1 MIGIHVLKS
10 TGSTNKVA
18 YELALQGEAQGTVVM
33 AESQSNGRGRLGK
46 VWVSPPGKGLYCSI
60 IVRPDLSV
68 EDYPKITLTA
78 GLAVALALEEVSG
91 LEMQLKWPN
100 DVYSAGKKCCGILTE
115 SSPLIDGSTDR
126 FAIVGIGININSEF
140 ADFPQELH
148 DKVTSLR
155 ILTGSNLDIQT
166 VLHRVRSSL
175 LEQIAVFELKGFG
188 AILKEWRKRDMLYGR
203 LLQWV
208 STSGEIIVGRSEGPD
223 KDGRLMVQ
231 GEDGKT
237 HQILS
242 GDINLADTVRNGEAA
257 LK

>member
-1 MIGIHVLKS
+1 
-10 TGSTNKVA
+10 
-18 YELALQGEAQGTVVM
+18 
-33 AESQSNGRGRLGK
+33 
-46 VWVSPPGKGLYCSI
+46 
-60 IVRPDLSV
+60 
-68 EDYPKITLTA
+68 
-78 GLAVALALEEVSG
+78 
-91 LEMQLKWPN
+91 MQLKWPN

-166 VLHRVRSSL
+166 VLHRVRSRL

-223 KDGRLMVQ
+223 EDGRLMVQ
-231 GEDGKT
+231 GDDGKT

-242 GDINLADTVRNGEAA
+242 GDINLADTVRKRGGSFKIAIKPTEGGNAEIQPVLLRHDGVNSDSIPVCRVLPCPPRYTQPAYPLTPLNG
-257 LK
+257 LRFS